1 MADEDLVPLIFDDA
15 EDIDMILNDPG
26 ESLAY
31 YSMLNHGL
39 ATKRFLFLDYK
50 GEVDQEIVNYILDYE
65 YAYDIELGTA
75 DQLEELGEF
84 DYKYLPE
91 KIREV
96 NKLISRKG
104 YGLFSYPTAGDF
116 YALFIA
122 ELKHE
127 GALTQVDLLE
137 DEDIPEKERHIQL
150 YI

>member
-15 EDIDMILNDPG
+15 EDIDMILNDPN

-39 ATKRFLFLDYK
+39 VTKRFLFLDYK
-50 GEVDQEIVNYILDYE
+50 GEVDQEIVNYVLDYE

-75 DQLEELGEF
+75 DQLEVLGEF
-84 DYKYLPE
+84 GYKYLPE

-96 NKLISRKG
+96 NKVISPKG